1 MINFPG
7 WRTCWQPRSQG
18 SQGKDPGNEVGILDL
33 IKTFAKKLDL
43 IRWSGFLPKDVL
55 LNFYFKVIFPSVTYN
70 SFCGG
75 RASMPIFFIHWNDC
89 TVERQG
95 SFSTYQ
101 KT

>member
-1 MINFPG
+1 M
-7 WRTCWQPRSQG
+7 
-18 SQGKDPGNEVGILDL
+18 LDL
-33 IKTFAKKLDL
+33 KKTFAKKLDL
-43 IRWSGFLPKDVL
+43 IRRSMFLPKDVL
-55 LNFYFKVIFPSVTYN
+55 LNFNFKVIFPSVTSA

-75 RASMPIFFIHWNDC
+75 RASMLIFMIHWNDC